1 VRTPLPPAS
10 LNINALWDRDL
21 DGVLEED
28 DNCLEAPNPSQLDSD
43 GDGYGNACD
52 ADLDNDGVVG
62 LNDVQ
67 AILKASSAS
76 PQPAPYPAAD
86 LNGNGAVDLADAA
99 IALGALGAAPG
110 PSALECAGSAPCPP
124 VHSPGP

>member
-1 VRTPLPPAS
+1 VD
-10 LNINALWDRDL
+10 LNGNG
-21 DGVLEED
+21 GVD
-28 DNCLEAPNPSQLDSD
+28 
-43 GDGYGNACD
+43 
-52 ADLDNDGVVG
+52 
-62 LNDVQ
+62 LNDVISLL
-67 AILKASSAS
+67 AAEARNDHSSNA
-76 PQPAPYPAAD
+76 QLAPYPAAD